1 MSRLIEEVTLGW
13 ETWFL
18 LLVCVFAG
26 IGTGVVLHF
35 VVSPVGRWFSSHKV
49 LSEHHEIAGHF
60 IGVVGVIYA
69 VLIAFVVV
77 TAWQSHRR
85 AEDLT
90 MDEQRSVGDLFQID
104 GAYHASYQ
112 TANVSRVVLARYLA
126 ATSGEWQ
133 QMKKGMP
140 LCGEYS
146 KPPKACSI
154 KDKDD
159 VAELATDNCGYDVV
173 QLTFATDPH
182 QADDAVLYHDGVA
195 LARTISDERREIRI
209 HYRERTLP
217 SVIWMAFLLGALIL
231 ATMTYCVT
239 GQNQRSQLV
248 RTASFFGMIGMMV
261 ALALVFD
268 HPFMGKM
275 QIDGDD
281 WGSMQEQFEKALVG
295 KDHIIGSG
303 IVRLRPCPPPP
314 LPTKV

>member
-1 MSRLIEEVTLGW
+1 MTKLIEEVTLRW
-13 ETWFL
+13 EPWFL
-18 LLVCVFAG
+18 LVVCVLAG
-26 IGTGVVLHF
+26 IGTGVLLHLVL
-35 VVSPVGRWFSSHKV
+35 SPAGRWFSSHKV

-69 VLIAFVVV
+69 VLVAFVVV

-90 MDEQRSVGDLFQID
+90 LDEQRSAGDLFQID

-112 TANVSRVVLARYLA
+112 PAKISRFVLARYVA
-126 ATSGEWQ
+126 AMSDEWL
-133 QMKKGMP
+133 QMKNGVP

-146 KPPKACSI
+146 KPFRACTT
-154 KDKDD
+154 KDD
-159 VAELATDNCGYDVV
+159 SYELAADECGYDIVE
-173 QLTFATDPH
+173 LTFATDPKK
-182 QADDAVLYHDGVA
+182 ADDAVLYHEGID
-195 LARTISDERREIRI
+195 LAQAISEDRREIGI

-217 SVIWMAFLLGALIL
+217 PVIWMSFLLGALIL
-231 ATMTYCVT
+231 AAMTYCVT

-275 QIDGDD
+275 QVDGSE
-281 WGSMQEQFEKALVG
+281 WGTMHARFEKALNG
-295 KDHIIGSG
+295 KEPLIGSG
-303 IVRLRPCPPPP
+303 HRTLLPCPPT
-314 LPTKV
+314 LPVKM